1 MLSNDFWSFDS
12 IVSSLA
18 LRLLQFYFFLEGK
31 MFEFLVNRLQLNYS
45 FLETIYVLLLVIEL
59 LIILL
64 NRSIDIQSEV
74 LF

>member
-1 MLSNDFWSFDS
+1 
-12 IVSSLA
+12 
-18 LRLLQFYFFLEGK
+18 